1 MAIIFRHI
9 QQNRIITVIAT
20 ALIFIA
26 GGFYIGKMAI
36 EPSKIRLMFAGAILL
51 SILAFSIRKPKL
63 VLIFCILYLPFMGF
77 FRRLLIPTAGWSGM
91 DPLVLLPQM
100 SVLLVGSYWVF
111 QKFIR
116 RRPIPGEKDTRLFRW
131 VHWLLLIHM
140 IQVFNPIQG
149 SIFAGLGGIMFYVT
163 PLLWMILARLYF
175 DQRWMKG
182 ILIIISVIAVI
193 SAVYGLKQIF
203 IGFYDFENAWIRQSG
218 YAALNVGGVIRAFS
232 FHSSAAEYAWYLVLA
247 IVIAWAGLLRG
258 NKSIRIVSIILLP
271 LLMYA
276 LFLESSRTPVILGT
290 FGLAMMTIANARKG
304 FVRSIVIVLTVLS
317 LVGTYFAISS
327 IDVGDDPLLAH
338 QVNGLNNPFDEEHS
352 TLWIHYDVLMNGIWK
367 GLKMPIG
374 HGLGSTTL
382 AAAKFSDSGNNAEV
396 DFANI
401 LMSDGIVGG
410 VLYIMIVGLTLRM
423 AFRYVSVNKGIIPLA
438 ILGILLSTLFT
449 WSIGGN
455 YSTAAIIW
463 LCIGYLDR
471 EVGSHDQ
478 RHHPDLS
485 QGPGFRAV
493 PRGRRT
499 PNPIS
504 R

>member
-1 MAIIFRHI
+1 MTMIFRQI
-9 QQNRIITVIAT
+9 QQNRIIT
-20 ALIFIA
+20 ALVTVLLFIA
-26 GGFYIGKMAI
+26 GGYYIGKMAI
-36 EPSKIRLMFAGAILL
+36 EPGKIRLMFAGALLL

-63 VLIFCILYLPFMGF
+63 VLLFCILYLPFMGF
-77 FRRLLIPTAGWSGM
+77 FRRLLIPAAGWSGM
-91 DPLVLLPQM
+91 DPLVLIPQV

-116 RRPIPGEKDTRLFRW
+116 RRPIPNEKDTRLFRW
-131 VHWLLLIHM
+131 IQFLLLIHM
-140 IQVFNPIQG
+140 IQVFNPLQG
-149 SIFAGLGGIMFYVT
+149 GILAGLGGIMFYVT

-175 DQRWMKG
+175 DQRWMKA
-182 ILIIISVIAVI
+182 IFTIISIIAVI
-193 SAVYGLKQIF
+193 SAIYGLKQIF
-203 IGFYDFENAWIRQSG
+203 IGFYDFENAWVRQAG
-218 YAALNVGGVIRAFS
+218 YAALNVGGEIRAFS

-258 NKSIRIVSIILLP
+258 NSAIRIVSILLLP
-271 LLMYA
+271 LLVYA

-290 FGLAMMTIANARKG
+290 FGLALMTITNARKG
-304 FVRSIVIVLTVLS
+304 AVRWIVIFVTMIC
-317 LVGTYFAISS
+317 LVGMYFAVSN
-327 IDVGDDPLLAH
+327 IDVGDSALLAH

-352 TLWIHYDVLMNGIWK
+352 TFWLHYNILMNGIWK

-382 AAAKFSDSGNNAEV
+382 AAAKFSDSGDNAEV

-401 LMSDGIVGG
+401 LISDGIIGG
-410 VLYIMIVGLTLRM
+410 VLYLLIVFYALFK
-423 AFRYVSVNKGIIPLA
+423 AFRYASTVKGIIPLA

-485 QGPGFRAV
+485 PSSRFRAL

-499 PNPIS
+499 SDPA
-504 R
+504 RR